1 MKVSRE
7 ENSKV
12 DLLHLDQPYRNTPI
26 VNNFFETKPLAASMG
41 AEVIIDDIMVIS
53 EEAFVELK
61 KTLYHHK
68 MIFFRDQ
75 DLTPENQKSFTLKFG
90 SLGIDAYTSGL
101 PDYPDIQPVIKEAST
116 QSPLVFGGG
125 WHTDSP
131 FLEKPPAISLL
142 YGIEVP
148 PYGGDTIWY
157 NSVLAYESLSQGMKN
172 ILKPLK
178 VHMSGEKVVD
188 AIQKSTSASEN
199 QTMGD
204 VKMSLSRKK
213 IIEGKIH
220 PMVRQHP
227 ESHERSLFIDD
238 VYSKAI
244 VGLSDYESKP
254 LLNFLVSHIT
264 QEIFSCRLRWERGT
278 LAIWDNRICLH
289 RAFNDYDGFRREMHR
304 TTVEGEK
311 PVQAI

>member
-1 MKVSRE
+1 
-7 ENSKV
+7 
-12 DLLHLDQPYRNTPI
+12 
-26 VNNFFETKPLAASMG
+26 
-41 AEVIIDDIMVIS
+41 
-53 EEAFVELK
+53 
-61 KTLYHHK
+61 
-68 MIFFRDQ
+68 
-75 DLTPENQKSFTLKFG
+75 
-90 SLGIDAYTSGL
+90 
-101 PDYPDIQPVIKEAST
+101 
-116 QSPLVFGGG
+116 
-125 WHTDSP
+125 
-131 FLEKPPAISLL
+131 
-142 YGIEVP
+142 
-148 PYGGDTIWY
+148 
-157 NSVLAYESLSQGMKN
+157 
-172 ILKPLK
+172 
-178 VHMSGEKVVD
+178 
-188 AIQKSTSASEN
+188 
-199 QTMGD
+199 MGD

-213 IIEGKIH
+213 IIEGNFNR
-220 PMVRQHP
+220 MVRQHP